1 MITQC
6 NGSTSTRRLNLQ
18 LLSLTRLKK
27 AQESPGRTW
36 LLGND
41 EIAETTECKHL
52 GVMCDKFMSLDGTI
66 KSESNKLKSTFLS
79 LINSGIYED
88 GFNPL
93 TSVHMYKTAV
103 IPKALY
109 GCELWSDLLPKHVLN
124 IERAHRFCAKFIQ
137 FLPRNTNTEVVL
149 SLIGINPI
157 EADIDYRKLTFF
169 GQLCRLPGCY
179 RVKEVFLHRL
189 FNFTNSLGPKYGF
202 IPDLFHILNKYS
214 LGDVLDMYT
223 ESGVF
228 MSKFVWKKIIR
239 EKIDTFYKTQLLNKI
254 THSDSLSRILRVHT
268 VISIEPH
275 ILWQFSKTYPCY
287 RKSVQMAVRLIGML
301 FCGRRL
307 LHCGRCNEPNFNMT
321 EHILLL
327 LLFCSCTETFRI
339 QFWSR
344 FVTTFGIG
352 NFNELKALTPASQV
366 DAMLSGCSEILDDI
380 SKCYDCLKLFMSSLK
395 FINNQA
401 DVNFL
406 QII

>member
-1 MITQC
+1 M
-6 NGSTSTRRLNLQ
+6 
-18 LLSLTRLKK
+18 LSICHDHSVQWKYEYRAFKSAVIVFNETKK
-27 AQESPGRTW
+27 AR

-66 KSESNKLKSTFLS
+66 KSASNKLKGTFLS

-189 FNFTNSLGPKYGF
+189 FNFANSLGPKYGL

-223 ESGVF
+223 ESCVF
-228 MSKFVWKKIIR
+228 MS
-239 EKIDTFYKTQLLNKI
+239 
-254 THSDSLSRILRVHT
+254 
-268 VISIEPH
+268 
-275 ILWQFSKTYPCY
+275 
-287 RKSVQMAVRLIGML
+287 
-301 FCGRRL
+301 
-307 LHCGRCNEPNFNMT
+307 
-321 EHILLL
+321 
-327 LLFCSCTETFRI
+327 
-339 QFWSR
+339 
-344 FVTTFGIG
+344 
-352 NFNELKALTPASQV
+352 
-366 DAMLSGCSEILDDI
+366 
-380 SKCYDCLKLFMSSLK
+380 
-395 FINNQA
+395 
-401 DVNFL
+401 
-406 QII
+406 